1 MNSAQITGNRDCR
14 LGSERCS
21 VCVRVYMSTKKLIVL
36 FYQVFLMFR
45 NECTVTPEDA
55 LFYRHVIV
63 FTPFATTT
71 LGLAAICLIALWDYN
86 QKRRM
91 LHL

>member
-1 MNSAQITGNRDCR
+1 
-14 LGSERCS
+14 
-21 VCVRVYMSTKKLIVL
+21 
-36 FYQVFLMFR
+36 MFR

-63 FTPFATTT
+63 FTPFAATT
-71 LGLAAICLIALWDYN
+71 LGLAAICLIALWDYY

-91 LHL
+91 LQLVTLGDHGGDIQIRKCSVPTH